1 MKTNQLLKAELYEHC
16 VAFVESRLDTIKT
29 LITEIEV
36 ALQSETKSSAGDKH
50 ETGRAM
56 MQLEREKAGNQL
68 AEILKTKSVL
78 ERIQMPLESNRI
90 GMGSLVYTTQ
100 SNYFI
105 SISAGKIDIENQTFF
120 AISPNTPIGLLL
132 MGKAKDDEVQFRNAI
147 IRITTVI

>member
-1 MKTNQLLKAELYEHC
+1 MKTNQRLKAELYEHC

>member
-29 LITEIEV
+29 LITDIEV